1 MAYVIY
7 HLVSCRT
14 SNKTNSYERS
24 CGINLPAIRIAGDL
38 QTVNSRRRPLIQERK
53 ERNLQS
59 TIGNIAV
66 GVPQFP
72 DPPFQ
77 DNACPILPMPM
88 ATITQ
93 FCRKILNMTISLK
106 EMQHNPPPP

>member
-38 QTVNSRRRPLIQERK
+38 QTVNSRRRLLIQERK

-66 GVPQFP
+66 GVPRCP
-72 DPPFQ
+72 DPPSKTTLAPYYQCQWPQSPNF
-77 DNACPILPMPM
+77 A
-88 ATITQ
+88 ARFST
-93 FCRKILNMTISLK
+93 
-106 EMQHNPPPP
+106 